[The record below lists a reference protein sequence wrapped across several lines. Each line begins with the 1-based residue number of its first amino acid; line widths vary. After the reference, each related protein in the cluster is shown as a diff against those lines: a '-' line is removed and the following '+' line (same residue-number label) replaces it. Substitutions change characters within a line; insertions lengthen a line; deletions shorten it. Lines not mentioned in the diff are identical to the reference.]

1 MICEL
6 NLTGLKKKNFNFYI
20 GLRLTPGQTK
30 EGKIAIQWTKYSM
43 MADEQFEK
51 YEVQYETIAGETYI
65 QDVNENGDTPS
76 FVITGLKSATGYKI
90 RVRVLSKDFGYSE
103 DSEELMAYTDEHSAS
118 DLSTVE
124 ILGNTLV
131 SNHFSIQKKILDNQ
145 LNVDEEMAK

>member
-1 MICEL
+1 M
-6 NLTGLKKKNFNFYI
+6 
-20 GLRLTPGQTK
+20 RLTPGQTK

-76 FVITGLKSATGYKI
+76 FEITGLKAATGYKI

-103 DSEELMAYTDEHSAS
+103 YSEELMAYTDALNPS
-118 DLSTVE
+118 DSSKVE
-124 ILGNTLV
+124 NLETTLV
-131 SNHFSIQKKILDNQ
+131 SYHFSMMKRWPNG
-145 LNVDEEMAK
+145 

>member
-1 MICEL
+1 M
-6 NLTGLKKKNFNFYI
+6 
-20 GLRLTPGQTK
+20 RLTPGQTK
-30 EGKIAIQWTKYSM
+30 EGKIAIQWTKYGM

-76 FVITGLKSATGYKI
+76 FEITGLKAATGYKI

-131 SNHFSIQKKILDNQ
+131 SNDFSIQKKILDNQ

>member
-1 MICEL
+1 M
-6 NLTGLKKKNFNFYI
+6 
-20 GLRLTPGQTK
+20 RLTPGQTK
-30 EGKIAIQWTKYSM
+30 DGKIAIQWTKYSM
-43 MADEQFEK
+43 MAGEQFMK

-76 FVITGLKSATGYKI
+76 FVISTGLKSATGYKI

-131 SNHFSIQKKILDNQ
+131 SYHFSI
-145 LNVDEEMAK
+145 

>member
-1 MICEL
+1 
-6 NLTGLKKKNFNFYI
+6 
-20 GLRLTPGQTK
+20 
-30 EGKIAIQWTKYSM
+30 

-76 FVITGLKSATGYKI
+76 FEITGLKAATGYKI